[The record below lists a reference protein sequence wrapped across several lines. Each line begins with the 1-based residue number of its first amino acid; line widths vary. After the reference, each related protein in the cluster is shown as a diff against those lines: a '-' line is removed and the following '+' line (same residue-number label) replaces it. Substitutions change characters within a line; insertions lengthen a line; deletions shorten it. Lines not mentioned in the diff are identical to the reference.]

1 MKLALFLSSLILVT
15 NVGFLNFQ
23 ENISNSNV
31 LDDLKSVTN
40 FNFDDYRKNSAS
52 SVVNP
57 PSIISFVENGYSFSK
72 GTNSGS
78 YGLYVIVY
86 NPDLLSF
93 DYSSNLNKIELS
105 VGEQND
111 YSKFNLSYLDS
122 ANDELYIKFKIN
134 LSSIDLTN
142 FNMFLEKEERLYRVS
157 GIELKKNDSTNASD
171 YFTLK
176 NKMGGIYSYTGYA
189 KKLDENGLNNSSL
202 NYTVK
207 DLYTLNLDVKDTYYR
222 FNTTDYAISTQLD
235 SVYFGVPNEVLNKY
249 GSLEKIQCEYYE
261 YKTSPIF
268 VLKTDDVPLFNSWI
282 GKKQTSDNHCNYS
295 LITTSSFGDT
305 KEAGGVY
312 YGYNPVKVD
321 MPLNYVIN
329 SNKWV
334 NNMSYL
340 FDGGTYGLNDISRDV
355 LKTYIYSYNKSHFD
369 GYTDKGISMDLLNGK
384 IDDGHKQGLNV
395 IEISKNDNFSL
406 TTFNGNSAWDYFFNI
421 WKKESEVVNIDPIV
435 KVDSVLNKTSKD
447 LYVNDYDLNKFKSYY
462 SDCLINNKS
471 TFLFRF
477 SSGKY
482 FHDLISDY
490 KYGDVAFEGT
500 DGYVAQ
506 ENVYFDFDII
516 SLTFSKN
523 GIEYLIPLVSDPI
536 DIIGDIIHPEE
547 GSLWSSILKVLKI
560 LLLIIFVFLGIWIL
574 EKLFRIF
581 GISFKDILNFLFV
594 KPINFIKRKAK
605 NKKK

>member
-1 MKLALFLSSLILVT
+1 MKLALFLSIPLLIA
-15 NVGFLNFQ
+15 NFSFFNLGNSF
-23 ENISNSNV
+23 ENSNV
-31 LDDLKSVTN
+31 IDDLKSISN
-40 FNFDDYRKNSAS
+40 FNFNDYKKNSAS

-57 PSIISFVENGYSFSK
+57 PSIISFIENGYSFSK
-72 GTNSGS
+72 KVNSS
-78 YGLYVIVY
+78 NFGLYAIIY
-86 NPDLLSF
+86 NPDLISF
-93 DYSSNLNKIELS
+93 DFNSTLNKIELS
-105 VGEQND
+105 AGNQDNFFKFHLDYLND
-111 YSKFNLSYLDS
+111 AYDS
-122 ANDELYIKFKIN
+122 LYIKFKVS
-134 LSSIDLTN
+134 LSSGDK
-142 FNMFLEKEERLYRVS
+142 EKINESLNRDERIYRIS
-157 GIELKKNDSTNASD
+157 GIELKKKESTNASD
-171 YFTLK
+171 YFTQK
-176 NKMGGIYSYTGYA
+176 NKMGGIYSYTGFA
-189 KKLDENGLNNSSL
+189 KNMGKSGVNDSSL
-202 NYTVK
+202 NYTVN

-222 FNTTDYAISTQLD
+222 FNSPDYAISTQLD
-235 SVYFGVPNEVLNKY
+235 SVYFGVPNEVLNNY
-249 GSLEKIQCEYYE
+249 GSLEKIKCEYNE

-268 VLKTDDVPLFNSWI
+268 VLKTDDVPLFNSWV

-312 YGYNPVKVD
+312 YGYDSVKVD

-340 FDGGTYGLNDISRDV
+340 FDGGTFGLNDISRDV

-395 IEISKNDNFSL
+395 IEISKNDNLSL

-435 KVDSVLNKTSKD
+435 KVNSVLNKTSKD
-447 LYVNDYDLNKFKSYY
+447 LYINDYDLNSFKSYY
-462 SDCLINNKS
+462 SDGLLNNKS

-490 KYGDVAFEGT
+490 KYGDVSFEGT

-523 GIEYLIPLVSDPI
+523 GIEYLIPAVSDPI
-536 DIIGDIIHPEE
+536 DIIADIVHPEE
-547 GSLWSSILKVLKI
+547 GSLWASILKVLKI
-560 LLLIIFVFLGIWIL
+560 ALLVIFVLLGIWLVDKI
-574 EKLFRIF
+574 FRLF
-581 GISFKDILNFLFV
+581 GISFKDIFNFIFV
-594 KPINFIKRKAK
+594 KPIKAIKRYFH
-605 NKKK
+605 KK